1 MFVLLKNIIH
11 LILFCIVYCSDNL
24 ANEILLKAIE
34 KHDGI
39 NCNFDLTVVKK
50 QKEKPDKIKQYDINI
65 FHPKNDSLHRMIRI
79 DTIKP
84 LNLSDVSYWEH
95 DYGEGGLVK
104 RWFTLPLTG
113 KLKELKGDG
122 KPSGDFNLND
132 IMINLNNVLNKSNVV
147 IQTSSD
153 ISTIEIGG
161 KVKQHISIEMDTYR
175 ILEVEIFNK
184 YNRVVKAIKFT
195 KYFNLD
201 NFSIPQLIEINDKKK
216 KVNFIVTLEGFK
228 KRNDFSETFF
238 LPRDKYDSN

>member
-1 MFVLLKNIIH
+1 MLVLLKNITH

-50 QKEKPDKIKQYDINI
+50 QKAKPDKIKQYDINI

-113 KLKELKGDG
+113 KLKEVKGDD

-132 IMINLNNVLNKSNVV
+132 IMIDLNNVLNKSNVV

-184 YNRVVKAIKFT
+184 YNRVVKEIKFT

-228 KRNDFSETFF
+228 KRNDFSKTFF
-238 LPRDKYDSN
+238 SPRDKYDSN

>member
-1 MFVLLKNIIH
+1 
-11 LILFCIVYCSDNL
+11 
-24 ANEILLKAIE
+24 
-34 KHDGI
+34 
-39 NCNFDLTVVKK
+39 
-50 QKEKPDKIKQYDINI
+50 
-65 FHPKNDSLHRMIRI
+65 MIRI

-95 DYGEGGLVK
+95 DYVEGDLVK

-113 KLKELKGDG
+113 KLKEVKGDD

-132 IMINLNNVLNKSNVV
+132 IMIDLNDVLNKSNVV

-153 ISTIEIGG
+153 ISIIKIGG

-184 YNRVVKAIKFT
+184 YNRVVKEIKFT

-201 NFSIPQLIEINDKKK
+201 NFLIPQLIEIDDKKK

-228 KRNDFSETFF
+228 KMNNFSETFF